1 MLRTRPRPLPAA
13 RSGCIIRPGRSDLIE
28 VFYFFYY
35 QSVGIYMTFMPAYL
49 RGLGLSGR
57 QISTVFAL
65 APLFSL
71 VVPLAWA
78 YLADRTHRH
87 DRVLRIV
94 IGGAWLGFTPML
106 FAGTFTAI
114 LTSWGLYALFAVAV
128 GGLADAFA
136 VARVRAGA
144 VYGRLRLWGSVGYV
158 VAAVAVGA
166 VLSLRGRAADRLV
179 PVTMWITLGCA
190 FFAATRLRGEGDP
203 AARPR
208 PADVLALLREPKLRL
223 LLAIAAMHWICLTPY
238 NVYFGVFLRDIGLPP
253 VSWSFAYSTGVVVEV
268 LVLMTFHRLSARF
281 RLPTLLAAAFAVSAA
296 RWLAIGVV
304 RAPWALIALQAL
316 HGMSFGM
323 FWSAAIAL
331 VATTVPAS
339 LRATGQALLI
349 MAINVGAA
357 VGSAITGRVYDAHG
371 APLLFLLAAIGELAP
386 LAVVI
391 AARRRLQDPGALI
404 SSPP

>member
-1 MLRTRPRPLPAA
+1 
-13 RSGCIIRPGRSDLIE
+13 
-28 VFYFFYY
+28 
-35 QSVGIYMTFMPAYL
+35 MTFMPAYF
-49 RGLGLSGR
+49 RGLGLSGTE
-57 QISTVFAL
+57 ISTVFAL
-65 APLFSL
+65 SPLL
-71 VVPLAWA
+71 ALAVPLAWA

-87 DRVLRIV
+87 DHVLRVV

-106 FAGTFTAI
+106 FARGFASI
-114 LTSWGLYALFAVAV
+114 VASWALYALFAVAV

-166 VLSLRGRAADRLV
+166 VLSAFGHAADRVV
-179 PVTMWITLGCA
+179 PVAMWLTLGCA
-190 FFAATRLRGEGDP
+190 FYAATRLRGEGDP

-223 LLAIAAMHWICLTPY
+223 LLVIAALHWTCLAPY
-238 NVYFGVFLRDIGLPP
+238 NVYFGVFLHDVGLAP
-253 VSWSFAYSTGVVVEV
+253 VSWGLAYSTGVVMEV
-268 LVLMTFHRLSARF
+268 LVLMTFHRVQARF
-281 RLPTLLAAAFAVSAA
+281 RLSTLLAAAFAVSAA
-296 RWLAIGVV
+296 RWLAIAVV
-304 RAPWALIALQAL
+304 RAPAALIALQAL
-316 HGMSFGM
+316 HGMTFGM

-331 VATTVPAS
+331 VASTVPAS

-349 MAINVGAA
+349 MSINIGAA
-357 VGSAITGRVYDAHG
+357 VGSAISGRVYDAYG
-371 APLLFLLAAIGELAP
+371 SRPLFLLAAIGELAP

-391 AARRRLQDPGALI
+391 AARRRLHDPGALI